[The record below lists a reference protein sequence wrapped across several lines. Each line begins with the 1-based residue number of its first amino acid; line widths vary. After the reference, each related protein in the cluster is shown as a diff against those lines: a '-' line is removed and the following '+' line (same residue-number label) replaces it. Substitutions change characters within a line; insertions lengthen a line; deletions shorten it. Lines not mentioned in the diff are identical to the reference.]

1 MNSVH
6 SSVIILTQSLQH
18 ISLELAAGSIIEIDQ
33 PWTTEQEGYTSVV
46 SGKLGDVRASTSLDY
61 HPVARAENI
70 EVSRETLRTI
80 RLECYHSTIVD
91 LYIISPYAPIL
102 YFWQARET
110 IYV

>member
-1 MNSVH
+1 MDSVH
-6 SSVIILTQSLQH
+6 SSGIILTQSLQH

-70 EVSRETLRTI
+70 EVSRGTLLLGWSAIT
-80 RLECYHSTIVD
+80 V
-91 LYIISPYAPIL
+91 
-102 YFWQARET
+102 Q
-110 IYV
+110 